1 MIVKRNRPKAPGVRA
16 IVRRSRP
23 AVGQRRRAIVRRAG
37 VSVAGPP
44 PPQGPGRIEQALA
57 WRPGKRFIV
66 ASAAVAVLTVFVAA
80 GAWAW
85 TSPLFEVN
93 NIKVEGNERIAAA
106 EIANRADLLGERIY
120 TADLGEAQRA
130 LYSLPLVSSV
140 SIERVWPD
148 TIRITVVER
157 QAWGTWQQDLVNYTI
172 DRDGVVIGTG
182 TPNVGDIVIVSDE
195 HGALSLGS
203 RVDYQA
209 VDSAAELY
217 ERLPR
222 QLGTTV
228 VEVRFLGPRGVQ
240 VTTADGQVA
249 FLGDSGGMSYKLAV
263 WAAIAA
269 EAERKGIRYSSID
282 LRYGNRPVLQ

>member
-1 MIVKRNRPKAPGVRA
+1 MIVKRKRPRTAA
-16 IVRRSRP
+16 M
-23 AVGQRRRAIVRRAG
+23 RAIVRRARPTVG
-37 VSVAGPP
+37 QKQRAIVRRASSGGTTPP
-44 PPQGPGRIEQALA
+44 SGPGRLERMLQ
-57 WRPGKRFIV
+57 WRPGKGFAA
-66 ASAAVAVLTVFVAA
+66 ASIALGVFALL
-80 GAWAW
+80 GTFGYWAW
-85 TSPLFEVN
+85 TSPFFEVSN
-93 NIKVEGNERIAAA
+93 VKVEGNDRITAA
-106 EIANRADLLGERIY
+106 EIANRSDLLGERIF

-130 LYSLPLVSSV
+130 LYALPLISNVT
-140 SIERVWPD
+140 IEREWPD
-148 TIRITVVER
+148 TVRVTVVER
-157 QAWGTWQQDLVNYTI
+157 RAWGIWQQDLVNYTI
-172 DRDGVVIGTG
+172 DRDGVVIGTTSPG
-182 TPNVGDIVIVSDE
+182 TGAAVIVSDE
-195 HGALSLGS
+195 HGALALGE

-263 WAAIAA
+263 WAAMAV
-269 EAERKGIRYSSID
+269 EAERQGIKYTSID

>member
-1 MIVKRNRPKAPGVRA
+1 MIVKRNRPKAAAVRA
-16 IVRRSRP
+16 IVRRARP
-23 AVGQRRRAIVRRAG
+23 TVGQRRAIVRRA
-37 VSVAGPP
+37 SPAYPP
-44 PPQGPGRIEQALA
+44 PPSGPGRIERMLA
-57 WRPGKRFIV
+57 WRPGRRFAALSMTLGV
-66 ASAAVAVLTVFVAA
+66 LSLLAALASWV
-80 GAWAW
+80 W
-85 TSPLFEVN
+85 TSPFFEVS
-93 NIKVEGNERIAAA
+93 NIKVEGNDRITAA
-106 EIANRADLLGERIY
+106 EITNRSDLLGERIY

-130 LYSLPLVSSV
+130 LYSIPLIASV
-140 SIERVWPD
+140 EIEREWPD
-148 TIRITVVER
+148 TVRVTVVER

-172 DRDGVVIGTG
+172 DRDGVVIGTSPPG
-182 TPNVGDIVIVSDE
+182 LGAPVIVSDE
-195 HGALSLGS
+195 HGPLALGE

-263 WAAIAA
+263 WAAMAA
-269 EAERKGIRYSSID
+269 EAERRGIRYTSID

>member
-1 MIVKRNRPKAPGVRA
+1 ML
-16 IVRRSRP
+16 
-23 AVGQRRRAIVRRAG
+23 Q
-37 VSVAGPP
+37 
-44 PPQGPGRIEQALA
+44 
-57 WRPGKRFIV
+57 WRPGKGFAA
-66 ASAAVAVLTVFVAA
+66 ASIALGVFALL
-80 GAWAW
+80 GTFGYWAW
-85 TSPLFEVN
+85 TSPFFEVSN
-93 NIKVEGNERIAAA
+93 VKVEGNDRITAA
-106 EIANRADLLGERIY
+106 EIANRSDLLGERIF

-130 LYSLPLVSSV
+130 LYALPLISNVT
-140 SIERVWPD
+140 IEREWPD
-148 TIRITVVER
+148 AVRVTVVER
-157 QAWGTWQQDLVNYTI
+157 RAWGIWQQDLVNYTI
-172 DRDGVVIGTG
+172 DRDGVVIGTTSPG
-182 TPNVGDIVIVSDE
+182 TGAAVIVSDE
-195 HGALSLGS
+195 HGALALGE

-263 WAAIAA
+263 WAAMAV
-269 EAERKGIRYSSID
+269 EAERQGIKYTSID